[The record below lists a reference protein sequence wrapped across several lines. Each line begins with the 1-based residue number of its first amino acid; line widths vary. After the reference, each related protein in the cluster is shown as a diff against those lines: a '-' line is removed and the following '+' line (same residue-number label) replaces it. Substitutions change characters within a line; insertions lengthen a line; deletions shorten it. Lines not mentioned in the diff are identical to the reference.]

1 VLFRSK
7 PGVDVAA
14 YDVDP
19 GRLDG
24 ADVTACATPREAV
37 ESAEVVI
44 TAGPIVDDPQPVVER
59 GWLGDRA
66 LVLPIDFDAL
76 VRRDVVAAAGLF
88 AVDDVPQY
96 RSYQEQGHFTSWAE
110 PHGSVGEAARDGL
123 GSDLV
128 VCCNLGVGSLDAAF
142 ADAVHRAA
150 RAAGA
155 GTVLPV

>member
-1 VLFRSK
+1 
-7 PGVDVAA
+7 PAAEVAA

-19 GRLDG
+19 ARLDG
-24 ADVTACATPREAV
+24 AEVTPCATPREAV
-37 ESAEVVI
+37 DGAEVVI

-76 VRRDVVAAAGLF
+76 VRREVRPAADRF
-88 AVDDVPQY
+88 AADDTPQY
-96 RSYQEQGHFTSWAE
+96 RSYQEQGHFTAWVE

-123 GSDLV
+123 GGDLV

-155 GTVLPV
+155 GVVL